1 MATRDAVTYLLV
13 DDTVIAG
20 YYCLSAGHVRRSDAV
35 PSLAKRAPDPIPAV
49 RMGRFAIHRT
59 YQGQSWGAD
68 LLREALLGSVAAIDL
83 VGARVLLVDAIS
95 DGAKAFY
102 IRFGFQPSP
111 IHPMQLM
118 YDLRTVQASTGLSID
133 R

>member
-1 MATRDAVTYLLV
+1 MATRDAVTYMLM
-13 DDTVIAG
+13 DDTFIAG
-20 YYCLSAGHVRRSDAV
+20 YYCLSAGHVRRRDAV
-35 PSLAKRAPDPIPAV
+35 PSLAKHAPDPIPAI

-68 LLREALLGSVAAIDL
+68 LLREALLGSVAAIDP

-95 DGAKAFY
+95 DSAKAFY
-102 IRFGFQPSP
+102 IRFGFQVSP
-111 IHPMQLM
+111 IHPMQIM
-118 YDLRTVQASTGLSID
+118 YDLPTVQASAGLPTD